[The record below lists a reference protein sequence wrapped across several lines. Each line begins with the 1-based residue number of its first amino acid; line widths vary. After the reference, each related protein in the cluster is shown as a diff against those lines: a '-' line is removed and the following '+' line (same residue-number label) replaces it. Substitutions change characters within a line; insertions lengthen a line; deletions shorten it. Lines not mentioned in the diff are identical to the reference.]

1 MLGKEKNKYKAYVKL
16 INKCLFHT
24 LQKYTDDKISYNNT
38 EELIKLFHKYNITF
52 NREVWADFVEVCKT
66 QKAFKNLTYTYEQL
80 SIEFLQKDACVEYI
94 MLKRKNDF
102 AESVIDTPIT
112 TLDFELLNQENGIL
126 YLQRVMLYY
135 LDTWRIFRKVR
146 EYIKI
151 NPFDK

>member
-1 MLGKEKNKYKAYVKL
+1 MLGKEKSKYKAYVKL

-24 LQKYTDDKISYNNT
+24 LEKYTDDKISYNNT
-38 EELIKLFHKYNITF
+38 EELINLFHKYNIKF
-52 NREVWADFVEVCKT
+52 NREVWEDFVEVCKT
-66 QKAFKNLTYTYEQL
+66 QKAFKNLTYAYEYQL
-80 SIEFLQKDACVEYI
+80 VGLLPENAYVEYI

-102 AESVIDTPIT
+102 TGSEIDTPIT
-112 TLDFELLNQENGIL
+112 TLDFELLNEKNGIL

>member
-1 MLGKEKNKYKAYVKL
+1 MRSV
-16 INKCLFHT
+16 
-24 LQKYTDDKISYNNT
+24 
-38 EELIKLFHKYNITF
+38 
-52 NREVWADFVEVCKT
+52 NRFVEVCKT
-66 QKAFKNLTYTYEQL
+66 QKAFKNLTYIEQL
-80 SIEFLQKDACVEYI
+80 PIEFLQKGAYVEYI

-102 AESVIDTPIT
+102 VESVIDTPIT

-146 EYIKI
+146 EYYIKI

>member
-66 QKAFKNLTYTYEQL
+66 QKAFKNLTYTYEQYP
-80 SIEFLQKDACVEYI
+80 IEFLQKDACVEYI

>member
-1 MLGKEKNKYKAYVKL
+1 MLDKEKNKYKAYVKL

-24 LQKYTDDKISYNNT
+24 LQEYTDDKISYNNT

-52 NREVWADFVEVCKT
+52 NREVWEDFINVCKT
-66 QKAFKNLTYTYEQL
+66 QKVFKNLTYTYEQHP
-80 SIEFLQKDACVEYI
+80 IEFLQKDACIEYI
-94 MLKRKNDF
+94 LLKRKNDF
-102 AESVIDTPIT
+102 AGSEIDTPIT
-112 TLDFELLNQENGIL
+112 TLDFELLNEKNGIL